1 MHKITNA
8 HTHAHTVHAHCF
20 HKSYIFEVWAFAAE
34 APVIPSRFDVMA
46 DYNFSKVPLLF
57 WFAVPSMPNVMFIFY
72 FMYYK
77 PTTYLLYNLLSPL
90 TSLFSVGNSGS
101 GPQVSEDS
109 TVAAHT
115 PRAVTARILQL
126 HVRHTRYN
134 KDYLFHS
141 TQWFT
146 SQVMYWLKVMTFVKL
161 FCPPFLLS
169 HTLLVPQDEVAPG
182 VWRSNAQY
190 CDDHR

>member
-1 MHKITNA
+1 
-8 HTHAHTVHAHCF
+8 
-20 HKSYIFEVWAFAAE
+20 
-34 APVIPSRFDVMA
+34 
-46 DYNFSKVPLLF
+46 
-57 WFAVPSMPNVMFIFY
+57 MPNVMFIFY

-141 TQWFT
+141 TQ
-146 SQVMYWLKVMTFVKL
+146 
-161 FCPPFLLS
+161 
-169 HTLLVPQDEVAPG
+169 
-182 VWRSNAQY
+182 
-190 CDDHR
+190 